1 MQHLESSWNNKGEH
15 GALGGVHRSIEAKV
29 GRNQQTE
36 RKGEGKRQI
45 NIQVKVLTYWYQVR
59 TLKISTSP

>member
-15 GALGGVHRSIEAKV
+15 DALGGVHRSIEAKV

-36 RKGEGKRQI
+36 RKGEGKR
-45 NIQVKVLTYWYQVR
+45 
-59 TLKISTSP
+59 